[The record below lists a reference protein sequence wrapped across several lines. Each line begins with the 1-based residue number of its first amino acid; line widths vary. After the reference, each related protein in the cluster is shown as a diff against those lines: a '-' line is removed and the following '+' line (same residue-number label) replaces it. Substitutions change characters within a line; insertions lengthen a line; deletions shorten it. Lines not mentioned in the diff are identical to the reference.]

1 MNDLKCLEY
10 IIVLLDNCAPSFC
23 YYDNSSRDTASSE
36 QMSLAHFEAIVQF
49 AKSHSYKLTILH
61 GEKDLSEPYRNVL
74 KSVEYATIKPF
85 SNKDSDPNTIYTI
98 DYDGDDNVFN
108 ELKPGKGNNILL
120 RLKST
125 YIPDLKIII
134 KKYSHCFTRLNLFF
148 TDIETFS
155 EEKSDEYKHQ
165 LKDIK
170 DVLYE
175 YYLTGNHIELNFLTD
190 RMLLD
195 QMNNCDAGIK
205 HITFAPNGKFYL
217 CPGFYYDN
225 EDDTIGTLET
235 GIEIKNSQLLA
246 LENAPVCN
254 ICDAFHCKRCIYLN
268 RKMTLEINTPS
279 RMQCILSHLERNVSK
294 DLSDLLR
301 KNPLFSN
308 FRSIKEIDYLDPFDL
323 IKVNPQLKRGWQLTD
338 TNSENDFQNMT
349 DRELLV
355 NIFKMQRK
363 IIDHLNI
370 Q

>member
-1 MNDLKCLEY
+1 MNDLKSLEY
-10 IIVLLDNCAPSFC
+10 IIVLFDDNAPSFC
-23 YYDNSSRDTASSE
+23 YYENPVTGAANSR
-36 QMSLAHFEAIVQF
+36 QISLPYFEAIVQYVNTNG
-49 AKSHSYKLTILH
+49 YKLTILH
-61 GEKDLSEPYRNVL
+61 GEEELPEPYLNVL

-85 SNKDSDPNTIYTI
+85 SNKDSNPSTTHTI
-98 DYDGDDNVFN
+98 DYDGDENVFK
-108 ELKPGKGNNILL
+108 ELKPGEGNNILL

-125 YIPDLKIII
+125 FIPELKTII
-134 KKYSHCFTRLNLFF
+134 KKYSNRFNRLTLFF
-148 TDIETFS
+148 TDIETFTEDKS
-155 EEKSDEYKHQ
+155 EEYNSQ
-165 LKDIK
+165 LSDIK
-170 DVLYE
+170 DILYE

-225 EDDTIGTLET
+225 EDDTLGTLET

-246 LENAPVCN
+246 LENAPICN

-268 RKMTLEINTPS
+268 KKITLEINTPS

-308 FRSIKEIDYLDPFDL
+308 LHSIKEIDYLDPFDL
-323 IKVNPQLKRGWQLTD
+323 IKLNPQLKRGWQLID
-338 TNSENDFQNMT
+338 KNCDNDFEKMT
-349 DRELLV
+349 DRELL
-355 NIFKMQRK
+355 ITIYKMQRK
-363 IIDHLNI
+363 IVDHLNI
-370 Q
+370 S